1 MAENKKIEV
10 FNENGKPTAEG
21 QIIISDGAYLA
32 DMAYKDKTAL
42 VKLSQNQNN
51 GKELTSKDGYII
63 IKNPHTGTKFE
74 VVEVHEGSYGLNL
87 STFKKEGSSEY
98 FFAGAGIDGL
108 FDGITDALYLLSGK
122 NIQSAEAISYM
133 QSKIKETRIPKNTP

>member
-1 MAENKKIEV
+1 
-10 FNENGKPTAEG
+10 
-21 QIIISDGAYLA
+21 
-32 DMAYKDKTAL
+32 MAYKDKTAL

-74 VVEVHEGSYGLNL
+74 VVEVYEGSYELNL

-98 FFAGAGIDGL
+98 FFAGAGTDVL

-133 QSKIKETRIPKNTP
+133 QSKIKETRIPKVKSRIP